1 MKNIISTL
9 RNKHAEIYKGF
20 LVLIAFAAIVYV
32 FPKQI
37 TFQYEFE
44 NLKGKPWTY
53 EKLTAPFDFAIRKT
67 KQELKAEK
75 EAIIKSTNPYYK
87 MDVNVEKEQR
97 LKFIKSFN
105 EGLNTS
111 ITNKN
116 KHDRDNCLAA
126 GKFILKDLYNIGI
139 IKPDANLE
147 NKDQSNTLLLLVNNI
162 AEERQL
168 KDLLTVSSAQQY
180 IKEKLEKLPKDFKPE
195 FLLPLLEDRI
205 AYSVTFDK
213 ETTNKVIQQSLDEI
227 SLSYGVILKDQA
239 IISKG
244 ELLDETKYQIL
255 SSLKLE
261 YEEQSGG
268 SQSIIPILIGQS
280 IIVAICLFI
289 LLMFL
294 SSFRK
299 DMFDDNNNITFVLL
313 LVVLEVLMAK
323 LAVNNEAIHINLLP
337 FCILPI
343 VIRSFFDTRIALF
356 VHLITIFIISFM
368 VPNPFEF
375 MFIQIIAGII
385 TIFSIINM
393 QKRSQI
399 FVAAA
404 LIFFVYSVSFISIN
418 IIRDGG
424 LEGLHWMDF
433 VWFAISAS
441 LILFSY
447 PLIFIFEKLFGF
459 ISDVSILELSDTN
472 GKLLR
477 ELATKA
483 PGTFQHSLQ
492 VANLAEEAI
501 YNIGGNPLMV
511 RTGALYHDIGKM
523 ENPLYFIENQAGG
536 VNPHD
541 ELNYEDSAKLIID
554 HVIKGIEIAKKHRL
568 PEQIIDFIRTHHGTT
583 LTAYFYRSHK
593 NEFPEME
600 IEKSKFQYPGPIPF
614 SKETAVL
621 MMADSVEAASRSLK
635 TYDATSISNLVDN
648 VINGQMEQ
656 EQFINA
662 DITFKN
668 INSIKKIF
676 KKKLMNIYHVRVE
689 YPS

>member
-87 MDVNVEKEQR
+87 MDVNVEKEQS